1 MAGGGKVAALQ
12 GLVEPTW
19 TRRKKGGKASKAGLG
34 MELEKW
40 FSIFLNIVL
49 ASSNSGENSCRA
61 DS

>member
-19 TRRKKGGKASKAGLG
+19 TGREKGGKALKAGLG

-40 FSIFLNIVL
+40 FSIFLSIVL
-49 ASSNSGENSCRA
+49 ASSS
-61 DS
+61 